1 MLANFWQSFIQMQKK
16 NNSAYPALKNPLLL
30 CTSCKLR
37 SQGTKRNSACKESNN
52 PTIMTETLHSRGKI
66 SLSAISTSLYM
77 PSISSSALWLCP
89 MLISIHGF
97 GVFAEF
103 LIICQTR
110 AVLENLCWSLTSGS
124 VWSWAPLWE
133 PSGDK
138 RQNVFVMLP
147 TEKAFRRWTPFF

>member
-52 PTIMTETLHSRGKI
+52 PTIVTETLHSRGKI

-77 PSISSSALWLCP
+77 PSISSSALWLCHIYSWFWGICRIFNNMSDQSSARKS
-89 MLISIHGF
+89 MLEPHVWVSVILGSSVGTF
-97 GVFAEF
+97 WGQKTK
-103 LIICQTR
+103 C
-110 AVLENLCWSLTSGS
+110 LCYASYRESL
-124 VWSWAPLWE
+124 
-133 PSGDK
+133 
-138 RQNVFVMLP
+138 
-147 TEKAFRRWTPFF
+147 